1 MNRQYTAAIRDELK
15 DLTDELQDLLAD
27 LKLEEAEHERPYAE
41 GMATAYKLTLKMLL
55 ARIRSLDL
63 AVYLDQDHLRF
74 GEEEL
79 PAPTLFT
86 FARVDDFIESV
97 RAGTDAVVIA
107 DAGELATMLDTW
119 TQQNEKARNDFHR

>member
-27 LKLEEAEHERPYAE
+27 LKLEKAEHERPYAE

-74 GEEEL
+74 GEDQ
-79 PAPTLFT
+79 PPVPDLFT
-86 FARVDDFIESV
+86 FERVDDFVASV
-97 RAGTDAVVIA
+97 RKDSDAIV
-107 DAGELATMLDTW
+107 LAEASDLVAMMDDW
-119 TQQNEKARNDFHR
+119 KGRGCP